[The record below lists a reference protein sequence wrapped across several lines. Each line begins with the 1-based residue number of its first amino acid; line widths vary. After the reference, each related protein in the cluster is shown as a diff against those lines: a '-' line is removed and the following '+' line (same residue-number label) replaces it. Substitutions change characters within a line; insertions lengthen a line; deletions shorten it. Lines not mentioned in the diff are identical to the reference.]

1 MRLVALAFQVLLL
14 LRRFSSSI
22 QTNNYTSIF
31 SFGDSF
37 TDTGNFV
44 IIGGPTTPNLL
55 ITKPPYGMT
64 FFGHPTGRISDGRL
78 AIDFIAEAL
87 ELPLLPPSMAAN
99 QSFRQGANFAV
110 AGATALNR
118 TFFVQDGDTSVTRYN
133 ISLGDQLGWFDAM
146 KPSLCSSPQAQECKE
161 HFAQALFV
169 VGEFGWNDYAF
180 MLMSGKSVDEAR
192 THVPQVVGTICSAVE
207 KLIGEGGKTV
217 VVSGVTPLGC
227 APGNLVLYASRNA
240 TDYEPDTGCLRN
252 LNLLSEEHNAQLRQ
266 ALDRLRRRHRGARL
280 VYADFYAPIVD
291 FASAP
296 GRYGF
301 DATDGGLRT
310 CCGAGGG
317 RYNVN
322 LTMACGMDGVRAC
335 GDPSKYVNW
344 DGIHLSEAANH
355 RIADGWL
362 RGPYAHPPILSN
374 TP

>member
-1 MRLVALAFQVLLL
+1 MRLVALSFLQIVLLFW
-14 LRRFSSSI
+14 RSSSSI
-22 QTNNYTSIF
+22 QNNYTSIF

-37 TDTGNFV
+37 TDIGNFV
-44 IIGGPTTPNLL
+44 IIGGPTTPDLL

-87 ELPLLPPSMAAN
+87 GLPLLPPSMAAN

-118 TFFVQDGDTSVTRYN
+118 TFFVRDGDTSVTPYN
-133 ISLGDQLGWFDAM
+133 TSIGDQLGWFDAM
-146 KPSLCSSPQAQECKE
+146 KPSLCASPQECKE
-161 HFAQALFV
+161 HFARALFV

-180 MLMSGKSVDEAR
+180 MLMAGESVDAAR
-192 THVPQVVGTICSAVE
+192 SHVPRVVGTICSAVE
-207 KLIGEGGKTV
+207 KLIGEGGETV

-227 APGNLVLYASRNA
+227 APGNLVVFASRSA
-240 TDYEPDTGCLRN
+240 ADYEPDTGCLGG

-266 ALDRLRRRHRGARL
+266 ALARLRRRHPGARL
-280 VYADFYAPIVD
+280 VYADFYSPIAD
-291 FASAP
+291 FAAAP

-301 DATDGGLRT
+301 DAADGGLRA

-322 LTMACGMDGVRAC
+322 LSMACGTPGVGAC
-335 GDPSKYVNW
+335 ADPSKFVNW
-344 DGIHLSEAANH
+344 DGIHLTEAANH

-362 RGPYAHPPILSN
+362 RGPYAHPPILIS
-374 TP
+374 TTTR

>member
-1 MRLVALAFQVLLL
+1 MQLVALAFQVVVLLW
-14 LRRFSSSI
+14 RFSFSI
-22 QTNNYTSIF
+22 QANYTSIF

-44 IIGGPTTPNLL
+44 TIGGPTTPNLL

-87 ELPLLPPSMAAN
+87 GLLLLPPSTAAN

-110 AGATALNR
+110 AGATALDR
-118 TFFVQDGDTSVTRYN
+118 EFFVQDGDTSVTRYN
-133 ISLGDQLGWFDAM
+133 ISLGDQLRWFDAM
-146 KPSLCSSPQAQECKE
+146 KPTLCGSPQVECQEY
-161 HFAQALFV
+161 FARALFV

-192 THVPQVVGTICSAVE
+192 SHVPQVVGTICAAAE
-207 KLIGEGGKTV
+207 KLIGEGGETV
-217 VVSGVTPLGC
+217 VVPGVTPLGC
-227 APGNLVLYASRNA
+227 SPGNLVRFASRNA
-240 TDYEPDTGCLRN
+240 SDYEPDTGCLRGQN
-252 LNLLSEEHNAQLRQ
+252 RLSREHNAQLRR
-266 ALDRLRRRHRGARL
+266 ALARLRRRHPGVR
-280 VYADFYAPIVD
+280 VIYADFYSPIAD
-291 FASAP
+291 FAAAP

-301 DATDGGLRT
+301 DATDGGLRA

-322 LTMACGMDGVRAC
+322 LSMACGTPGVSAC
-335 GDPSKYVNW
+335 ADPSKYVNW
-344 DGIHLSEAANH
+344 DGIHLTEAANH

-362 RGPYAHPPILSN
+362 RGPYAHPPILIS
-374 TP
+374 T